1 MDYRNI
7 VWKKENYISFIDSL
21 KAEAD
26 LEYKEFHSRLVPD
39 YDSERIIGIR
49 LPVMRKIC
57 KEISKGDI
65 YGYLNCCDTYYYEEV
80 MMRGILVG
88 LVKVKDYQEFLSLVE
103 SQIKYI
109 NNWAL
114 CDSFCSGLKKNLKY
128 RDVFLKDI
136 EKYLQDKN
144 PWKIRVGLLLLLD
157 YFLDE
162 KYIEKSLKLCD
173 SITNKHYYVS
183 MAQAWLVATAFAKNE
198 VVAMEYF
205 KNCNLDDIT
214 VNRTIQKARDSFRVS
229 KETKETLKNM
239 KRTIDK

>member
-1 MDYRNI
+1 MDYKSI
-7 VWKKENYISFIDSL
+7 VWNKENYQSFIEKL
-21 KAEAD
+21 KSDAD
-26 LEYKEFHSRLVPD
+26 LEYKNFHSRLVPD

-65 YGYLNCCDTYYYEEV
+65 DGYFKYCDTFYYEEV
-80 MMRGILVG
+80 MIRGILIG
-88 LVKVKDYQEFLSLVE
+88 LVKVKDYQEFSSLVE
-103 SQIKYI
+103 SQIQYI

-114 CDSFCSGLKKNLKY
+114 CDSFCSGLKKALKY
-128 RDVFLKDI
+128 REVFIEDI
-136 EKYLQDKN
+136 EKYLQNEN
-144 PWKIRVGLLLLLD
+144 PWKIRVGLVLLLN
-157 YFLDE
+157 YFLDD
-162 KYIEKSLKLCD
+162 KYIDKSLMLCD
-173 SITNKHYYVS
+173 CVTNKHYYVS

-205 KNCNLDDIT
+205 KSCNLDDIT

>member
-1 MDYRNI
+1 MDYKSI
-7 VWKKENYISFIDSL
+7 VWNKENYQSFIEKL
-21 KAEAD
+21 KSDAD
-26 LEYKEFHSRLVPD
+26 LEYKNFQSRLVPD

-57 KEISKGDI
+57 KEISSGDI
-65 YGYLNCCDTYYYEEV
+65 DGYFKCCDTFYYEEV
-80 MMRGILVG
+80 MIRGILIG
-88 LVKVKDYQEFLSLVE
+88 LVKVKSYEQFLSLVE
-103 SQIKYI
+103 SQVKYI

-114 CDSFCSGLKKNLKY
+114 CDCFCSGLKKTLKY
-128 RDVFLKDI
+128 RDVFIEDI
-136 EKYLQDKN
+136 EKYLQDEN
-144 PWKIRVGLLLLLD
+144 PWKIRVGLVLLLN
-157 YFLDE
+157 YFLDD
-162 KYIEKSLKLCD
+162 KYIDKSLMLCD
-173 SITNKHYYVS
+173 CVTNKHYYVS

-205 KNCNLDDIT
+205 KSCNLDDIT

>member
-7 VWKKENYISFIDSL
+7 VWNKEIYISFIDSL

-49 LPVMRKIC
+49 LPVMRNIC

-88 LVKVKDYQEFLSLVE
+88 LVKVKDYQEFLSLIE

-114 CDSFCSGLKKNLKY
+114 CDSFRSGLKKTLKY

-136 EKYLQDKN
+136 EKYLDVIQHFSEN
-144 PWKIRVGLLLLLD
+144 A
-157 YFLDE
+157 
-162 KYIEKSLKLCD
+162 LK
-173 SITNKHYYVS
+173 
-183 MAQAWLVATAFAKNE
+183 
-198 VVAMEYF
+198 
-205 KNCNLDDIT
+205 
-214 VNRTIQKARDSFRVS
+214 
-229 KETKETLKNM
+229 
-239 KRTIDK
+239 